1 MIIYTSYQKQL
12 LYIMEENMQNYQNM
26 FNLTNHIA
34 LISGGT
40 GGLGSSIAEAF
51 LQNGANVA
59 VCGGHP
65 ENVTALEDI
74 AKQYGRK
81 FLAIRCNILIQ
92 AEIDAM
98 LDQIESQLGNVNI
111 LVNSAGMNK
120 LLPAE
125 DYDEITFDK
134 VMDLNV
140 KGTHLV
146 TKAIGKRMMIP
157 QKSGHIINI
166 SSVKSFLGTQQDYLA
181 YCTSK
186 GAVNMYTK
194 QIACEWAK
202 YNITANAIA
211 PTFVRTAINA
221 FQLDDPIF
229 YDKLVNR
236 IPLGRIGSTKDIAA
250 TAVFLAS
257 DASSFITGQIIGVD
271 GGLTA
276 IQ

>member
-1 MIIYTSYQKQL
+1 
-12 LYIMEENMQNYQNM
+12 MQNYENM
-26 FNLTNHIA
+26 FNLNGRVA
-34 LISGGT
+34 LVAGGT
-40 GGLGSSIAEAF
+40 GGLGSAIAEAF
-51 LQNGANVA
+51 LQNGADVA

-65 ENVTALEDI
+65 ESASALADV

-81 FLAIRCNILIQ
+81 YLGIKCNILVQ
-92 AEIDAM
+92 DEIDAM
-98 LDQIESQLGNVNI
+98 LDQIESTLGAINI
-111 LVNSAGMNK
+111 LVNSAGTNK

-125 DYDEITFDK
+125 DYDEATFDK

-146 TKAIGKRMMIP
+146 TRAVGKRMMIP
-157 QKSGHIINI
+157 QKYGHIINI
-166 SSVKSFLGTQQDYLA
+166 SSVKSLLGTQQDYIA

-186 GAVNMYTK
+186 GAINMYTK

-202 YNITANAIA
+202 YNINANAIA

-221 FQLDDPIF
+221 FQLDDPEF
-229 YDKLVNR
+229 YNKLVAR
-236 IPLGRIGSTKDIAA
+236 IPLGRIGQGKDIAA
-250 TAVFLAS
+250 AAVFLAS
-257 DASSFITGQIIGVD
+257 DASSFVSGQILAVD

>member
-1 MIIYTSYQKQL
+1 MH
-12 LYIMEENMQNYQNM
+12 NYQNM
-26 FNLTNHIA
+26 FNLTGSIA
-34 LISGGT
+34 LIPGGT
-40 GGLGSSIAEAF
+40 GGLGSAIAESF
-51 LQNGANVA
+51 LQNGSDVV

-65 ENVTALEDI
+65 EAAAGLADV
-74 AKQYGRK
+74 AKQYNQN

-92 AEIDAM
+92 SDIDAM
-98 LDQIESQLGNVNI
+98 LDQIEAKLGPVNI

-120 LLPAE
+120 LMPAE
-125 DYDEITFDK
+125 DYDEETFDK

-146 TKAIGKRMMIP
+146 TKAVGKRMMIP
-157 QKSGHIINI
+157 NQRGHIINI
-166 SSVKSFLGTQQDYLA
+166 SSVKGFLGTQQDYLA

-186 GAVNMYTK
+186 GAINMYTK

-211 PTFVRTAINA
+211 PTFVRTPINS
-221 FQLDDPIF
+221 FQLDDAEF
-229 YDKLVNR
+229 YNKLVSR
-236 IPLGRIGSTKDIAA
+236 IPLGRIGSAKDIAA
-250 TAVFLAS
+250 AAIFLAS
-257 DASSFITGQIIGVD
+257 DASSFITGQILGVD